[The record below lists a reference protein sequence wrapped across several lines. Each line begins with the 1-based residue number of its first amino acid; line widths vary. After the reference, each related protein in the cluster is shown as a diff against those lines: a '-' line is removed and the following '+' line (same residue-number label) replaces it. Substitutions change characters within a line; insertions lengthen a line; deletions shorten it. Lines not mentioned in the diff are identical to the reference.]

1 MDSYEKS
8 LQTLELPSV
17 LALLAAQAVSETA
30 RANAMALRPSGDRA
44 VVETR
49 LGETSAAAGM
59 MVVKGSPSFS
69 GVKDVRAALQRADM
83 GGALN
88 TRELLDIAGV
98 LQAARAVRGYG
109 TGDRQDKTCI
119 DYLFGALQA
128 NRYLEE
134 KIFTSITGEDEIADS
149 ASSELASIRRLIRAA
164 SARVHDAL
172 QKIISSPSYAKAL
185 QEPIITTRS
194 ERYVVPV
201 KAEHKGAVPGLVHD
215 VSASGATL
223 FIEPMAAVKANN
235 ELRELRAREK
245 TEIERIL
252 AELSAECAAHRE
264 DISSD
269 FDVLVRLDLIFAK
282 AKLAYQ
288 LDAVAPALTDKQLL
302 LHRARHPLL
311 PKDTAVPIDVT
322 LGGEFD
328 TLVITGPN
336 TGGKTVTLKTI
347 GLLSAMTQC
356 GLHIPC
362 ADGSTMPVFDEIMA
376 DIGDE
381 QSIEQSLSTFS
392 AHMTNTVR
400 MLQACDE
407 RSLLL
412 FDELGAGT
420 DPTEGAALAI
430 AIIEHARRCGALI
443 AATTHYTEL
452 KVYATTQPGVMNASC
467 EFDVDSLRPT
477 YHLLIGIP
485 GKSNAFAI
493 SERLG
498 LPEEIISDARSRVS
512 TESASMEATIEKLE
526 QVRQLMER
534 DRAEAARQ
542 LRAAEDDR
550 RKAERMK
557 AELSVRLEKADEKA
571 RRDAER
577 IIGDARR
584 TADEVMR
591 ELDALRKMEK
601 TDTDHHRANDAR
613 AALRRKLNAAEDAAA
628 AAAHPQIQEKKVSAR
643 PVRVGDTVQLRKM
656 GDIKATVTAV
666 SADRTLSLRA
676 GIMNVTAKEQDVY
689 LLENEKPEAEKFA
702 AAHAASLRSVAAE
715 SEIDLRGM
723 DSMEAVAATER
734 FLDNAVMA
742 KLMPGSTVKATTR
755 AYWELYQTTPE
766 IQDEFKGMKVL
777 GLHIAAP
784 VEIHTKSKRVE
795 TLADIKGMRLVG
807 PGKDSML
814 IAKGLVDLAA
824 GVAGIK
830 GANKPSQV
838 DGAFK
843 LGIVA
848 AVATLAQAVLTL
860 PAFGGDAINFGAF
873 VIVVYDLFF
882 VQQAHAVK
890 AENKDRL

>member
-8 LQTLELPSV
+8 LQTLELPAV

-30 RANAMALRPSGDRA
+30 RAQAMALRPSGDRA
-44 VVETR
+44 VVATR
-49 LGETSAAAGM
+49 LGETSAAASM

-98 LQAARAVRGYG
+98 LQAARCVRSYG
-109 TGDRQDKTCI
+109 TGERQDKTSI
-119 DYLFGALQA
+119 DYLFSALQA
-128 NRYLEE
+128 NRFLEE

-185 QEPIITTRS
+185 QEPIITMRS

-288 LDAVAPALTDKQLL
+288 LDAIAPELTDKQLQL
-302 LHRARHPLL
+302 RRARHPLL
-311 PKDTAVPIDVT
+311 PKDTAVPIDVS

-347 GLLSAMTQC
+347 GLLAAMTQC

-392 AHMTNTVR
+392 AHMTNIVR
-400 MLQACDE
+400 ILKDCNN

-420 DPTEGAALAI
+420 DPAEGAALAI
-430 AIIEHARRCGALI
+430 AIIERGRKCGALI

-498 LPEEIISDARSRVS
+498 LPQEIINDARSRVS

-542 LRAAEDDR
+542 LRAAEDAR
-550 RKAERMK
+550 RKSERLQ

-601 TDTDHHRANDAR
+601 TDADHHRANDAR
-613 AALRRKLNAAEDAAA
+613 AALRRKLNVAEDAAA
-628 AAAHPQIQEKKVSAR
+628 AAHPQTQEKKVSAR

-656 GDIKATVTAV
+656 GDIKATVTAI

-689 LLENEKPEAEKFA
+689 LLENEKPEAQKFA
-702 AAHAASLRSVAAE
+702 AAHAASLRNVAAE

-723 DSMEAVAATER
+723 DTMEAVAATER

-742 KLMPGSTVKATTR
+742 KLEKVTIIHG
-755 AYWELYQTTPE
+755 
-766 IQDEFKGMKVL
+766 KG
-777 GLHIAAP
+777 
-784 VEIHTKSKRVE
+784 T
-795 TLADIKGMRLVG
+795 
-807 PGKDSML
+807 
-814 IAKGLVDLAA
+814 
-824 GVAGIK
+824 
-830 GANKPSQV
+830 GA
-838 DGAFK
+838 
-843 LGIVA
+843 LRA
-848 AVATLAQAVLTL
+848 AV
-860 PAFGGDAINFGAF
+860 
-873 VIVVYDLFF
+873 
-882 VQQAHAVK
+882 QQSLRKNRAVK
-890 AENKDRL
+890 SYRLGRYGEGESGVTVVELK